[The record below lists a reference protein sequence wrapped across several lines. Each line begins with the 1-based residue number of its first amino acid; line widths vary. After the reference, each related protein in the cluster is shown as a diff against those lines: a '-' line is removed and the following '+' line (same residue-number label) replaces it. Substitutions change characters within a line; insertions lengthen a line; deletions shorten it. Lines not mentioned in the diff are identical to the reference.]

1 MSISSENRI
10 LENLRFQNLFG
21 REDGIKNA
29 TDGTSCWLL
38 QGKDLV
44 LNDTDNGSNGDF
56 QPEGSTHQ
64 QLKEKTEFTQW
75 LKSGCGIFHISGKA
89 GSGKSTLM
97 KKIWMEPQTRECLK
111 QWAGDREL
119 LYAAFFFWNIGND
132 NQKSLT
138 GLHRSILF
146 SVLNKRPNLIPEV
159 FPLLWNKNQTVLSV
173 NLIKLTRP
181 PIIEKAFETLM
192 NKAMGGDFCLCL
204 FIDGLDEYDADSED
218 HWKLAKRLRDWASHS
233 HGNIKI
239 CVSSRPHIQFNR
251 TFSSN
256 RLNQH
261 QVHLQYLN
269 RPDIELHCR
278 TMFTKD
284 EDFKELNT
292 LQENC
297 EALTKEIVDRAEGVF
312 LWAVLVVRIILSEAR
327 RYGTGDDLM
336 RKLDQLPRD
345 MDRLY
350 DRIIESLSPADRII
364 ANRILY
370 VVLTN
375 PFSQEVNA
383 LSLKW
388 LVEKHGQQTTHPNTT
403 YTMDDAEKHITYVKN
418 HLDGWTK
425 GLIETNST
433 RHYDIPKS
441 LRPALTTRVKFLH
454 RTLTEYLL
462 QPERLQQLRN
472 SYSEINLADLHAHL
486 RLEGLKYFVE
496 IDPKLIKVHCKSL
509 QDFQTSIWNYGRQ
522 IFGMKCHKSMPNE
535 ENFNS
540 QQISW
545 PLIEK
550 LAKVIPSS
558 LNVSAFQTTLTY
570 EHGEIYPTGYD
581 PSDQASPLHLAA
593 SLGHRSILTK
603 GIQLQADMA
612 SNTSPTKKSLLLSAS
627 LSHLCYYSFRLS
639 GSVPS
644 ETLVKFLLKQGCSAR
659 EMIRLGNRQGTMS
672 APGENANHCASVWM
686 VLVTYL
692 LDIEDTG
699 LVHNRLWNSIISP
712 GSRVCRIGEIIKIL
726 GIILHNEPQEEILI
740 LCRRGGLCDSFLTLE
755 DLIRI
760 CSLNIFGGACKLPVY
775 EQIMDGLKHWPKYE
789 SGSRSSEHAPT
800 WLWDV
805 AYNMGE
811 EMCISDKLEN
821 ITADRYG
828 EILHGHIGLYAVV
841 SRTVWLKR
849 YEDCRGWF
857 MMW

>member
-1 MSISSENRI
+1 MDSLTAIALAANIYTFVEVGFKVLQQLNEIRRNGLKATQENIRLRKMTDELKLFSDKLAVDGPESLKNLAAWCKKLCEELICLLDSLILKGNNSKWESFKIVLKSVLKASKISSIKATLESYRGQLVASLLLELNERQSNFNGRLDSIKNDTRRLSDLRSNNFAQIRSDLLSVVKSCSDNALQYGSLGEQLSRLQATIISISSENRI

-345 MDRLY
+345 MERLY

-441 LRPALTTRVKFLH
+441 LRPALTIRVKFLH

-593 SLGHRSILTK
+593 SLGHRKEPTVICEL
-603 GIQLQADMA
+603 IPLMLLQLQ
-612 SNTSPTKKSLLLSAS
+612 
-627 LSHLCYYSFRLS
+627 
-639 GSVPS
+639 V
-644 ETLVKFLLKQGCSAR
+644 
-659 EMIRLGNRQGTMS
+659 IRKCPKR
-672 APGENANHCASVWM
+672 
-686 VLVTYL
+686 
-692 LDIEDTG
+692 DTG
-699 LVHNRLWNSIISP
+699 QISSQTGMFSP
-712 GSRVCRIGEIIKIL
+712 
-726 GIILHNEPQEEILI
+726 
-740 LCRRGGLCDSFLTLE
+740 
-755 DLIRI
+755 
-760 CSLNIFGGACKLPVY
+760 
-775 EQIMDGLKHWPKYE
+775 
-789 SGSRSSEHAPT
+789 
-800 WLWDV
+800 
-805 AYNMGE
+805 
-811 EMCISDKLEN
+811 
-821 ITADRYG
+821 
-828 EILHGHIGLYAVV
+828 
-841 SRTVWLKR
+841 
-849 YEDCRGWF
+849 
-857 MMW
+857 